1 MAKKELTALSQS
13 IQSNAKRMMASGAEF
28 GAKSKLAT
36 IANRNVEVSTWRK
49 GDAFIIPDSDS
60 MEATLFVQ
68 TIGNGSPVAGI
79 LVDTEASGTKT
90 LYFNTLRKSVVPYD
104 EKGHATGEQP
114 IESKTPLHDAI
125 INCGT
130 AAEIYDFLVANAG
143 KRIEVISVEP
153 VNGPR
158 YQEGQIIGNRK
169 TTVPSF
175 DFKEKAAAGA

>member
-28 GAKSKLAT
+28 GAKNKLSG

-49 GDAFIIPDSDS
+49 GDAFIIPDGDT

-68 TIGNGSPVAGI
+68 TIGTNSPVAGI

-104 EKGHATGEQP
+104 EKGHATGDP
-114 IESKTPLHDAI
+114 VVESKTPLHDAI
-125 INCGT
+125 VNCGT

-143 KRIEVISVEP
+143 KRVEVINSEP
-153 VNGPR
+153 VSGPR
-158 YQEGQIIGNRK
+158 YQEGQIVGNRK
-169 TTVPSF
+169 TTVPFF
-175 DFKEKAAAGA
+175 DFKEKVAG